1 MLLSI
6 EQAIVSLVD
15 IITPSY
21 FCTLKKPNYQFAGP
35 MKEQDMLYLLML
47 VFCLK
52 QFHRLLLY
60 PHIALSFHFLLEAAR
75 IKI

>member
-21 FCTLKKPNYQFAGP
+21 FCNLKKKKPNYQFAGP
-35 MKEQDMLYLLML
+35 MKEQDMLCLLML
-47 VFCLK
+47 VF
-52 QFHRLLLY
+52 
-60 PHIALSFHFLLEAAR
+60 P
-75 IKI
+75 

>member
-21 FCTLKKPNYQFAGP
+21 FCNLKKPNYQFAGP

-47 VFCLK
+47 VFV
-52 QFHRLLLY
+52 
-60 PHIALSFHFLLEAAR
+60 
-75 IKI
+75 

>member
-21 FCTLKKPNYQFAGP
+21 FCNLKKKKTPNYQFAGP

-47 VFCLK
+47 VF
-52 QFHRLLLY
+52 
-60 PHIALSFHFLLEAAR
+60 P
-75 IKI
+75 

>member
-6 EQAIVSLVD
+6 EQAVVSLVD

-21 FCTLKKPNYQFAGP
+21 FCNLKKPNYHFAGP

-47 VFCLK
+47 VFV
-52 QFHRLLLY
+52 
-60 PHIALSFHFLLEAAR
+60 
-75 IKI
+75 